1 MISSLAGPHCAC
13 ISALQGSWPL
23 MQPLA
28 ASTGFAAAGGLAER
42 MGVFVGIQQMEYGAL
57 AAAHL
62 GSTGAFTAT
71 GTPFSVAA
79 GRLSFH
85 YGLKGPLKTASGH
98 HLVNLSC
105 TSKESKGVLNNRIT
119 MSPAAFVLLNG
130 WHKHCG
136 DSLRL
141 SYQSDA
147 AQLGRLQGR
156 EEHGAQGRR

>member
-1 MISSLAGPHCAC
+1 
-13 ISALQGSWPL
+13 

-28 ASTGFAAAGGLAER
+28 ASAAFAAAGGPAER

-85 YGLKGPLKTASGH
+85 YGLKGPLLTAAANDTCCLERS
-98 HLVNLSC
+98 VVRKSVDRYNSC
-105 TSKESKGVLNNRIT
+105 STPI
-119 MSPAAFVLLNG
+119 P
-130 WHKHCG
+130 
-136 DSLRL
+136 
-141 SYQSDA
+141 Q
-147 AQLGRLQGR
+147 
-156 EEHGAQGRR
+156 